1 MSYQLILNTCP
12 DFASAEQLARQ
23 IIENNLAACVNILPN
38 LTSVY
43 RWQGEI
49 ETAQEHLLL
58 IKAPSEQYAA
68 IEHFLSAHHPYDVPE
83 IIAFSIENGLPDYLQ
98 WLTSCTSLK

>member
-1 MSYQLILNTCP
+1 MHYQLILNTCP
-12 DFASAEQLARQ
+12 DFTVAQSLATK
-23 IIENNLAACVNILPN
+23 IIENDLAACVNILPA

-58 IKAPSEQYAA
+58 IKAPSSQYPA
-68 IEHFLSAHHPYDVPE
+68 IEQCINLHHPYDVPE
-83 IIAFSIENGLPDYLQ
+83 IIAFSVENGLPAYLQ
-98 WLTSCTSLK
+98 WIDTCTSSK

>member
-1 MSYQLILNTCP
+1 MPYQLILNTCP
-12 DFASAEQLARQ
+12 DFTVAQTLANK
-23 IIENNLAACVNILPN
+23 IIENELAACVNILPS

-43 RWQGEI
+43 RWQGKI

-58 IKAPSEQYAA
+58 IKAPRSQYAD
-68 IEHFLSAHHPYDVPE
+68 IEQFIISHHPYDVPE

-98 WLTSCTSLK
+98 WIDSCATLK